1 MSFLNPRLGDIPFY
15 CDIDELLY
23 VGGTATN
30 LVKQV
35 KRCLH
40 EISESHNKIYLAY
53 SGGMDSAF
61 TLRVLSETKIDNIIP
76 CYGVFNSNGVSTG
89 CKDTDRAMRYANKLG
104 YEPKVVPI
112 EIDKK
117 VIDEA
122 WEITEKYDITCHVT
136 AIREVWRLRFDEHF
150 IMSDSSFCDLS
161 TWSGPHKEKDR
172 FHITNSN
179 FLPLENATDVFGMDR
194 DVFCSFIS
202 PFFLKRAKIDLSPF
216 DDSVHY
222 GYPFK
227 PSGFDAK
234 LWKWLLYLE
243 AYPDIAEVFFKFP
256 TMYNDESNR
265 PYSEF
270 INFQRKINQEK
281 SFGWFRVKGT
291 ELNEN
296 TFSDLIINE
305 EIN

>member
-1 MSFLNPRLGDIPFY
+1 
-15 CDIDELLY
+15 
-23 VGGTATN
+23 
-30 LVKQV
+30 
-35 KRCLH
+35 
-40 EISESHNKIYLAY
+40 
-53 SGGMDSAF
+53 
-61 TLRVLSETKIDNIIP
+61 
-76 CYGVFNSNGVSTG
+76 
-89 CKDTDRAMRYANKLG
+89 
-104 YEPKVVPI
+104 
-112 EIDKK
+112 
-117 VIDEA
+117 
-122 WEITEKYDITCHVT
+122 
-136 AIREVWRLRFDEHF
+136 
-150 IMSDSSFCDLS
+150 MSDSSFCDLS
-161 TWSGPHKEKDR
+161 TWSGPHKEQDR

-227 PSGFDAK
+227 PNGFDGK

-243 AYPDIAEVFFKFP
+243 AYPDMAEVFFKFP

-281 SFGWFRVKGT
+281 AFGWFRVKGT

-296 TFSDLIINE
+296 TFSDLIINK